1 MASGQ
6 PAVADHGVGGH
17 ADKSS
22 GGPHA
27 AAIGDVLEQGDG
39 LVLGQLRS
47 EEGRASA
54 FGEPVAAG
62 AAVQEPDVL
71 VLAVAGADRQVV
83 EATLAEVGAT
93 LVLAAE
99 MGKVLVHWG
108 TWLIR
113 SWERE

>member
-17 ADKSS
+17 ADESG

-39 LVLGQLRS
+39 LVLGQLRP
-47 EEGRASA
+47 EEGCSLA
-54 FGEPVAAG
+54 FGEPVSAG
-62 AAVQEPDVL
+62 AAVEQSDVL

-83 EATLAEVGAT
+83 EAPLAVVGAT

-99 MGKVLVHWG
+99 TGKVLVHWG

-113 SWERE
+113 